1 MRVRRS
7 ADSGSRDRPSY
18 PSGERVTTATAAEA
32 ALGGRRDPNVLISV
46 VASAAAALIA
56 ILAVDSWRSVS
67 SRPWGLLAFFVLTIV
82 LQLVQVEVYN
92 RGATSF
98 ASAGLLA
105 VGFVFGVGAAM
116 ALAVLL
122 GALVLVVRRGRLN
135 RAVFDAAQFSLA
147 AGAGA
152 VVFHA
157 VGAGDWGPAAQLAPA
172 FAGGVM
178 YMVVNVSLLTAAMS
192 MAEARPPL
200 DIWSERF
207 RWLTPYYL
215 AAGPLALSLA
225 VAYEKVGITGLLAF
239 TIPPAAM
246 TFSVR
251 QYVTRTRN
259 SVEEVREA
267 NEQLKRANA
276 ELAERNDDLQALF
289 QFAGGLTAR
298 AHDRAAL
305 TGYAEEALE
314 RLVGTTATISFDE
327 TDIGIGL
334 VSGGKRIAA
343 VHLGDQSGFEAE
355 RWGRLRDAILP
366 QLATAI
372 ESAGLIDEVRKKH
385 IETIGALA
393 RSMEAKDY
401 YTGGHTER
409 VSDIAVALAARL
421 GYSGVELDA
430 VEIGALL
437 HDIGKIGIPERIL
450 HKPGPLD
457 DEEWKVMKEHPLIS
471 EYILQEVDLHPIV
484 LQVARSSHERIDGKG
499 YPDQRAGDVVPRPA
513 RSVLVAEA
521 VDALTSARPYRGA
534 RTVGAAMEELRAH
547 TGTQF
552 CPKVIAALEQLYRE
566 QPGVLGAA
574 ALRVVGDAA

>member
-67 SRPWGLLAFFVLTIV
+67 SRPWGFLAFFVLTIV

-152 VVFHA
+152 TVFHA

-192 MAEARPPL
+192 IAEGRPPL

-215 AAGPLALSLA
+215 AAGPLALVA
-225 VAYEKVGITGLLAF
+225 RVAYEKVGITGLLAF
-239 TIPPAAM
+239 ALPPAVM
-246 TFSVR
+246 MLSVR

-267 NEQLKRANA
+267 NEELQRANA

-289 QFAGGLTAR
+289 QFAGGLAAR

-314 RLVGTTATISFDE
+314 RLVGTPATIAFDE
-327 TDIGIGL
+327 TRHRD
-334 VSGGKRIAA
+334 RPR
-343 VHLGDQSGFEAE
+343 LGRQAHRRRPPRRPVRLEA
-355 RWGRLRDAILP
+355 
-366 QLATAI
+366 
-372 ESAGLIDEVRKKH
+372 SAGAGSATRSCRSSRPRSRAPALVDEVRKTH
-385 IETIGALA
+385 LETIAALS

-409 VSDIAVALAARL
+409 VADIAVALAQRL
-421 GYSGVELDA
+421 GYAGDELDA
-430 VEIGALL
+430 IEIGALL

-457 DEEWKVMKEHPLIS
+457 DEEWKVMKEHPVIS
-471 EYILQEVDLHPIV
+471 EYILSEVDLHPIV
-484 LQVARSSHERIDGKG
+484 LQIARSSHERIDGTG
-499 YPDQRAGDVVPRPA
+499 YPDGLRGRRDPAAGADRARRRRVRRADERPPVPRGRHRRARRSTSSARTPA
-513 RSVLVAEA
+513 RS
-521 VDALTSARPYRGA
+521 SARR
-534 RTVGAAMEELRAH
+534 
-547 TGTQF
+547 
-552 CPKVIAALEQLYRE
+552 
-566 QPGVLGAA
+566 
-574 ALRVVGDAA
+574 